1 MMIGLINL
9 TPDSSITRGGIGSF
23 KIIKLLRLFLPMSHL
38 SPDFDVLFLQHN
50 EYPFQLFL
58 KGEY

>member
-9 TPDSSITRGGIGSF
+9 TPDSSITRGDRIIQDN
-23 KIIKLLRLFLPMSHL
+23 KIAKALPPDDHL

>member
-9 TPDSSITRGGIGSF
+9 TPDSSITRGDRIIQDN
-23 KIIKLLRLFLPMSHL
+23 KIAKALPPMSHL
-38 SPDFDVLFLQHN
+38 SPDFDVLFLLHI
-50 EYPFQLFL
+50 EYRFQLFL

>member
-1 MMIGLINL
+1 
-9 TPDSSITRGGIGSF
+9 
-23 KIIKLLRLFLPMSHL
+23 MSHL

-58 KGEY
+58 KGEYSFYRGKSSAYFYFLQRIIDKF